1 MHKLFLLIPS
11 VSLSNS
17 GIETM
22 EVQHGCH
29 QLWKIKIMFPSPVLP
44 SIAVIKV
51 HWPTVGYGLSNRI
64 HVVSDLEFWYVLQD
78 LLGQFL
84 GGEAHGVDVVGPHGE
99 GLSRGFHH
107 FQGGPNAVI
116 DVHHREPRAGFQV
129 ALEFAILYSIVENLD
144 CVVRCSSSRL
154 GVS

>member
-22 EVQHGCH
+22 EVQHGRH

-51 HWPTVGYGLSNRI
+51 HWPTVGQEKIQKKSLSFSVSRVVKRSPTILSKGLSHKVQHKKFRLSNAPFEQTTAATMHTHSHPLRLEDCI
-64 HVVSDLEFWYVLQD
+64 TCLLSDTVNCHI
-78 LLGQFL
+78 LLKPQ
-84 GGEAHGVDVVGPHGE
+84 AN
-99 GLSRGFHH
+99 S
-107 FQGGPNAVI
+107 
-116 DVHHREPRAGFQV
+116 
-129 ALEFAILYSIVENLD
+129 
-144 CVVRCSSSRL
+144 
-154 GVS
+154 